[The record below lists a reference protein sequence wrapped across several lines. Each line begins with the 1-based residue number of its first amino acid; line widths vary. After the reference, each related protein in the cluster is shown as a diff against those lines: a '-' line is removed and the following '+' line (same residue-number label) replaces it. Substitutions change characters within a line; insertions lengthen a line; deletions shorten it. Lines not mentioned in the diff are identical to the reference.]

1 MKKIAGVVVATLAT
15 VASSAHAALDASIA
29 TGLTA
34 VQADAVAI
42 LALVFPVVIAVFGLT
57 MAPKLVKRFG
67 RMI

>member
-1 MKKIAGVVVATLAT
+1 MYAKLMVVLLLA
-15 VASSAHAALDASIA
+15 VSGLANAALDASIA
-29 TGLTA
+29 TGLTGI
-34 VQADAVAI
+34 QADAVAI